1 MNSFVTRQ
9 REGKKLTTER
19 LFVLRG
25 FEDSL
30 GRPIHGIFEICIAPE
45 LIRQQMQRASKNKS
59 KQSWDGPV
67 MVFYKAATRDEAE
80 RLIDYLQRE
89 ANAANALL
97 RRAEETLRNVEQYG
111 QWYFGT
117 LPEEI
122 RAYLQRAGTPD
133 QREADETPKAD

>member
-1 MNSFVTRQ
+1 MTDQERAAALCCVVYCKDCGSIYGTAVQIEGSEKETAKFITPWIKAGDRIGTITAAEVRNSDWCKCRSPKEKAKSQ
-9 REGKKLTTER
+9 RAGTTE
-19 LFVLRG
+19 
-25 FEDSL
+25 
-30 GRPIHGIFEICIAPE
+30 
-45 LIRQQMQRASKNKS
+45 
-59 KQSWDGPV
+59 
-67 MVFYKAATRDEAE
+67 
-80 RLIDYLQRE
+80 
-89 ANAANALL
+89 ANTLL